1 MALYKIDKTT
11 GDASLVSGGVNDG
24 TLVKKA
30 GDTMTGR
37 LVINGGGLDI
47 LNSNMGIHPK
57 NEIGLGVERNNSGTT
72 PVRTTVLIGND
83 TPPGM
88 LNCTYGCL
96 RIYGEDKYCTDLES
110 NAHTSNR
117 VVYFPDAS
125 GTVALT
131 TDVAG
136 RVSKTGDTIKSDNAA
151 VLTLDRNNSGTS
163 SLSAIEYLGN
173 DIPEGTAGCADGAIR
188 MYGKSSY
195 YTTFDTQD
203 STANRRISAPD
214 KSGTIAL
221 TSDVDEKVSKSGDTM
236 SGRLTVTSASGD
248 SYAIVADR
256 TNNSTTS
263 TDVRVNIGNSITD
276 GTTGSTYGVLRIYS
290 KGSYRAELSA
300 QDITNHRSIQLPNAS
315 GTLAL
320 SGTIPLFNKV
330 SGVTG
335 TTKTDKMTNGELVMV
350 FVKVN
355 NNDYFPVWWSH
366 ICGCGAM
373 LNASYDT
380 DGGHSVE
387 VRVKHSNRQY
397 WIEYAKLDGNNVTSA
412 STLEVHRMTI

>member
-37 LVINGGGLDI
+37 LTIQGGGFDVLD
-47 LNSNMGIHPK
+47 SNVLIRPK
-57 NEIGLGVERNNSGTT
+57 NEIGLGVERKNSGTL
-72 PVRTTVLIGND
+72 PNRTVVQIGND
-83 TPPGM
+83 MPFGREF
-88 LNCTYGCL
+88 NTYGCL
-96 RIYGEDKYCTDLES
+96 RIYGDDQYCVNLQANPT
-110 NAHTSNR
+110 ANR
-117 VVYFPDAS
+117 AIDFPNAS
-125 GTVALT
+125 GTLALT

-195 YTTFDTQD
+195 YTTFDAQD

-263 TDVRVNIGNSITD
+263 ADVRVNIGNSIVD

-355 NNDYFPVWWSH
+355 NNDYFPIWWSH

-397 WIEYAKLDGNNVTSA
+397 WIEYAKLDGNDVTSA